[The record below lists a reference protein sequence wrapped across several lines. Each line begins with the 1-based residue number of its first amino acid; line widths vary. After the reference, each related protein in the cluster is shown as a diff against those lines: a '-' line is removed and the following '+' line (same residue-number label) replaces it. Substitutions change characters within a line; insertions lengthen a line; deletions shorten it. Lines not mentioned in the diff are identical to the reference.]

1 MEFEK
6 LATIANNKFNQSQS
20 LLSCHT
26 EVNKLA
32 LWEGNKHGTIYCIV
46 SNHQQKTIEEKDIEF
61 DNAGFGSITLHSIY
75 ASLIEKNSMDQSD
88 FIDKIS
94 SQPRKMANFEADTS
108 INENNITDLTIFE
121 PTIEWK
127 LDKETNLSKSEKSSF
142 FGQKKKGK
150 ASGIGKINTL
160 TLNK

>member
-1 MEFEK
+1 
-6 LATIANNKFNQSQS
+6 
-20 LLSCHT
+20 
-26 EVNKLA
+26 
-32 LWEGNKHGTIYCIV
+32 
-46 SNHQQKTIEEKDIEF
+46 
-61 DNAGFGSITLHSIY
+61 
-75 ASLIEKNSMDQSD
+75 MDQSD